1 MTITTSTPPL
11 TAVFLREKGEN
22 ASTGTAPSD
31 SDSLSA
37 CDHYISSSSYSCNS
51 SHNSHS
57 SNSSSCSSIPL
68 TSLTR
73 PTYHEFLRCKV
84 HQQLAKQL
92 QIAADRDPG
101 VLPQLTAS
109 STTKFLS
116 SSISTALSKAL
127 SSGKQP
133 FKRTEIM
140 SHESNLSEELRRT
153 ALVRAIMEEK
163 HLTHTHSARFGSHRW
178 YPEEEE
184 GVARALAALRH
195 TNRQQGPSAVREW
208 LLEQREL
215 HASRVRA
222 KSGRRG
228 SSSSW
233 DGVMGCLPS
242 HHPLQ
247 YESDQEHE
255 HEPMWGL
262 RHTKTL
268 SDEWETRARR
278 ALGCDVPQSIHSS
291 SSSRTCIPRV
301 LLQERSH
308 RDRPYPAPF
317 SSRWQQTNPKEQQQQ
332 QQQHRRR
339 TPIASFIQDKEQKL
353 PNQERSPQGQEP
365 QQPKPSIADFIRD
378 RVQMDHQ
385 RGSQRFTSR
394 TQPQQLRGLGEK
406 RRRRSVHFPL
416 PGRLRGFA
424 GEGRAG
430 DYRDQSS
437 SSSRTHA
444 RTPCL
449 LEYFVESAT
458 RKALVTL
465 DGTESGDPKP
475 EDSAAATTTTT
486 TPSEEHKD
494 DSSAS
499 PSPIVRTVSAAS
511 TGGFG
516 LSGLSLS
523 PSSLPCM
530 ARSPPAPRSALRK
543 NLLVVPAGS
552 KPPGYARDWKKLQL
566 RLRLRLDLAGH
577 RRAAARA
584 ACVATTGDKG
594 VEEEKMIA

>member
-11 TAVFLREKGEN
+11 TAFFLQEKGEN
-22 ASTGTAPSD
+22 ASTCTAPSD

-37 CDHYISSSSYSCNS
+37 CDHYISSSSYSSN
-51 SHNSHS
+51 NSHS

-73 PTYHEFLRCKV
+73 PTYNEFLRCKV

-109 STTKFLS
+109 STTMLLS

-127 SSGKQP
+127 SSGKQSS
-133 FKRTEIM
+133 KRTEMM

-163 HLTHTHSARFGSHRW
+163 HITHTHTTRFGSHRW

-195 TNRQQGPSAVREW
+195 TNRQQGPSAAREW

-222 KSGRRG
+222 ESGRRG

-262 RHTKTL
+262 KHTKTL
-268 SDEWETRARR
+268 SDEWETRARQ
-278 ALGCDVPQSIHSS
+278 AVGCDVPQSIHSS

-301 LLQERSH
+301 LIQERSH

-317 SSRWQQTNPKEQQQQ
+317 SSRWQQTKPKEKEQQQQ
-332 QQQHRRR
+332 QQQLQQQLQQQPTDSVIEAPPPGVLHD
-339 TPIASFIQDKEQKL
+339 PAQKL
-353 PNQERSPQGQEP
+353 CVLVVFIVVLLQCKHNTATKGEP
-365 QQPKPSIADFIRD
+365 H
-378 RVQMDHQ
+378 V
-385 RGSQRFTSR
+385 
-394 TQPQQLRGLGEK
+394 GLGTPRK
-406 RRRRSVHFPL
+406 QRR
-416 PGRLRGFA
+416 GRPQVGDA
-424 GEGRAG
+424 GP
-430 DYRDQSS
+430 
-437 SSSRTHA
+437 RTRLQA
-444 RTPCL
+444 
-449 LEYFVESAT
+449 
-458 RKALVTL
+458 K
-465 DGTESGDPKP
+465 
-475 EDSAAATTTTT
+475 TTTTT
-486 TPSEEHKD
+486 KPSITTASFNNERLQQQQQRKHSRRHNDKCQCDEH
-494 DSSAS
+494 
-499 PSPIVRTVSAAS
+499 PQQ
-511 TGGFG
+511 
-516 LSGLSLS
+516 
-523 PSSLPCM
+523 
-530 ARSPPAPRSALRK
+530 
-543 NLLVVPAGS
+543 
-552 KPPGYARDWKKLQL
+552 YQYQ
-566 RLRLRLDLAGH
+566 
-577 RRAAARA
+577 
-584 ACVATTGDKG
+584 
-594 VEEEKMIA
+594 